1 MAVTAVEVEAA
12 AFTAAA
18 EAAASM
24 AVVAVGFTVA
34 AVEDIEEAVPTAV
47 RVPSVAARAHLA
59 VDLLAGEVTTGAE
72 ASVADQEATT
82 EPTGDRT
89 AGSIHR
95 AA

>member
-1 MAVTAVEVEAA
+1 MAVTAVGAEAE
-12 AFTAAA
+12 AFTVAAA
-18 EAAASM
+18 EAAE
-24 AVVAVGFTVA
+24 
-34 AVEDIEEAVPTAV
+34 EDIGEAVPTAV
-47 RVPSVAARAHLA
+47 RVPSVAARGHLA

>member
-1 MAVTAVEVEAA
+1 MAVEAE
-12 AFTAAA
+12 AFTVAA
-18 EAAASM
+18 EAASM
-24 AVVAVGFTVA
+24 AVAAGFTVA

-47 RVPSVAARAHLA
+47 RVPSVAARGHLA
-59 VDLLAGEVTTGAE
+59 ADLLAGEVTTGAE
-72 ASVADQEATT
+72 ASVAVQEAIT

>member
-1 MAVTAVEVEAA
+1 MAVTAVGAEAE
-12 AFTAAA
+12 AFTAEAA
-18 EAAASM
+18 EAAE
-24 AVVAVGFTVA
+24 
-34 AVEDIEEAVPTAV
+34 EDIGEAVPTAV
-47 RVPSVAARAHLA
+47 RVPSVAARGHLA

>member
-1 MAVTAVEVEAA
+1 MAVTVVEVEAE
-12 AFTAAA
+12 AFTVAAA
-18 EAAASM
+18 EAASM
-24 AVVAVGFTVA
+24 AVVVGFTVA
-34 AVEDIEEAVPTAV
+34 AEEDIGEAVPTAV
-47 RVPSVAARAHLA
+47 RVPSVAARGHLA
-59 VDLLAGEVTTGAE
+59 VDLLAGEITTGAE

>member
-1 MAVTAVEVEAA
+1 MAVTAEEGEAE
-12 AFTAAA
+12 AFTVAAA
-18 EAAASM
+18 EAASM
-24 AVVAVGFTVA
+24 AVA

-47 RVPSVAARAHLA
+47 RVPSVAARGHLA
-59 VDLLAGEVTTGAE
+59 VDLLAGEITTGAE